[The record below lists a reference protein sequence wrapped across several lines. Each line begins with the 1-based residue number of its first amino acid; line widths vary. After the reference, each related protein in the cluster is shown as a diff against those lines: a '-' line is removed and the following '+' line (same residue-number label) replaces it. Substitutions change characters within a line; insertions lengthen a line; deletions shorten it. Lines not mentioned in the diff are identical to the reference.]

1 MQRYKIINLKIPHI
15 WQNLRLG
22 IVCLP
27 IAIVEAIA
35 PTGTQVLAQTTCPEQ
50 VEPPIEQMLPDLPS
64 YANRAIARSR
74 QRGNPD
80 PPSSIIVAGQ
90 PEFTPLP
97 LGTAR
102 STLGTENSEETEEEN
117 VRQVFFT
124 TLERVYTPTDAIEL
138 QGYHWLFLT
147 PTQNGWQLVV
157 MYSAFD
163 SYPASDAP
171 TPPEDTTDGAL
182 AQGVRNWLRDCQA
195 RNMEQ
200 QSRV

>member
-1 MQRYKIINLKIPHI
+1 
-15 WQNLRLG
+15 
-22 IVCLP
+22 
-27 IAIVEAIA
+27 
-35 PTGTQVLAQTTCPEQ
+35 
-50 VEPPIEQMLPDLPS
+50 MLPDLPS
-64 YANRAIARSR
+64 YANRAISRSR
-74 QRGNPD
+74 QRENPD

-102 STLGTENSEETEEEN
+102 STVGTEHSEEREEN
-117 VRQVFFT
+117 VRQVFFS

-138 QGYHWLFLT
+138 QGYHWLFIT

-157 MYSAFD
+157 MYSVFD
-163 SYPASDAP
+163 SYLASNAP
-171 TPPEDTTDGAL
+171 TPPENTTDGAL

-195 RNMEQ
+195 RNMEP